1 MPAKT
6 IYVKESEIPIFEQV
20 QEQVGDSISA
30 LFSEFLRE
38 RMANLHPDE
47 SRLLGLLAR
56 IQAKREALVEGSP
69 VFLDLL
75 YAEAEPYARKAL
87 EELHASR
94 VRESKI
100 AFWAAN
106 QYLELA
112 DRTARQ
118 TNEIGDKVSEL
129 SRSAT

>member
-20 QEQVGDSISA
+20 QEQVGESISS

-38 RMANLHPDE
+38 RMANLRPDE
-47 SRLLGLLAR
+47 GRVVGLLAR
-56 IQAKREALVEGSP
+56 IQAKREALDEAC
-69 VFLDLL
+69 LDGL
-75 YAEAEPYARKAL
+75 YVEAETYARKARQ
-87 EELHASR
+87 ELGTSR

-106 QYLELA
+106 QYFELA

-118 TNEIGDKVSEL
+118 AKEIGDKVSEL